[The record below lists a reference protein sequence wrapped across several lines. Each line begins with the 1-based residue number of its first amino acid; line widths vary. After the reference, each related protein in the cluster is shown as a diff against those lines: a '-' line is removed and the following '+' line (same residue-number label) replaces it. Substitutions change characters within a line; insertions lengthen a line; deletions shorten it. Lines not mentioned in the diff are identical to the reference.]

1 MRFSRFDERLLNEG
15 LDFFTNPRL
24 ASLLELL
31 GSDRSERVD
40 NLAAMLRNSSA
51 NEVDELVNLLERAM
65 ARLERDQA
73 RAQSRESRTGREP
86 ARRRRG

>member
-1 MRFSRFDERLLNEG
+1 MRFSRFDERLLDEG
-15 LDFFTNPRL
+15 LDFFANPRL

-31 GSDRSERVD
+31 GDSRSERVE
-40 NLAAMLRNSSA
+40 NLAVMLRNSSA
-51 NEVDELVNLLERAM
+51 NEVDELVNILERAM

-73 RAQSRESRTGREP
+73 RAQ

>member
-24 ASLLELL
+24 ASLLEVL
-31 GSDRSERVD
+31 GDSRSERVE

-51 NEVDELVNLLERAM
+51 NEVDELVNILERAM

-73 RAQSRESRTGREP
+73 RAQTREP
-86 ARRRRG
+86 VRRRRG